1 MSYLTKM
8 EGRYEELLEELL
20 EEHQLEKINKR
31 IETHEVI
38 ERINIKEIESEIL
51 DETEPL
57 EELKKINKKSRDN
70 NI

>member
-51 DETEPL
+51 DEPEPL